1 MHKQFEFHILIS
13 FYYFAEMNYIQITG
27 IPAEESIVME
37 VIDDSR
43 QSRLCKKDESKYPL
57 QVYAATAT
65 YTNGSI
71 LACGGY
77 SIDQCYIFEKNQG
90 WRQLS
95 KMNQARQES
104 ASIPIDG
111 GMIVTGGWDGSNT
124 LKSSQIIFSNGSAIT
139 EGPELPEPR
148 YGHCM
153 AYDKEYDVFF
163 VNGGVDLSYNYKST
177 VWKFNDPEKFVLT
190 GTTQMKKTRYRHACG
205 IVRSEEHKRR
215 PLLVTAG
222 GYGTG
227 PSSTCEFHDY
237 TKANSQ
243 WQLCSKSNSL
253 FLVFHQLPK

>member
-1 MHKQFEFHILIS
+1 
-13 FYYFAEMNYIQITG
+13 
-27 IPAEESIVME
+27 
-37 VIDDSR
+37 
-43 QSRLCKKDESKYPL
+43 
-57 QVYAATAT
+57 
-65 YTNGSI
+65 
-71 LACGGY
+71 
-77 SIDQCYIFEKNQG
+77 
-90 WRQLS
+90 
-95 KMNQARQES
+95 
-104 ASIPIDG
+104 
-111 GMIVTGGWDGSNT
+111 
-124 LKSSQIIFSNGSAIT
+124 
-139 EGPELPEPR
+139 
-148 YGHCM
+148 M

-163 VNGGVDLSYNYKST
+163 VTGGVDSSYNYKST